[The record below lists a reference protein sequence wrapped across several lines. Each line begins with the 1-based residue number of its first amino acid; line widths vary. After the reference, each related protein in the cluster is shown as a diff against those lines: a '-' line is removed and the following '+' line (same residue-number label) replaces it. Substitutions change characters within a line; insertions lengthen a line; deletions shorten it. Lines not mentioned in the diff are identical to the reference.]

1 MTAPA
6 LPIEGHCDPR
16 FTPVREAFVEIFE
29 GDAEVGASLSV
40 TIENEPVIDL
50 WAGFADAERSRPW
63 QRDTIVNLY
72 SIGKALT
79 ATCVLRLADEGRI
92 DLNAPVARYWPE
104 FAQAGKANLP
114 VRYVLPHRAGLPAIY
129 RKLPPGTVYD
139 WEAMT
144 SALAEQAP
152 WWEPGTAHGYHVNT
166 YGFILGELVRRVSGK
181 SLGTYFREEIA
192 GPAGIGFH
200 FGIGPE
206 FDARCADVLPS
217 KPRPGEAP
225 VRPPVAPPGNYESLE
240 GFDRM
245 RAGAY
250 RNPPEISGGGVVNTR
265 AWRGCE
271 VPSTNGH
278 GNARAVARFYSAL
291 ACDGEVAGTHV
302 LSREWRDRAIE
313 EQVYGDDLIL
323 GRPTRFGLG
332 YQLTMA
338 ERKLGPN
345 PRTFGHFGA
354 GGALGFADPDARLS
368 FGYAMNQGRSGWQH
382 PHIRHLIELIYECLP
397 G

>member
-1 MTAPA
+1 MTAPI
-6 LPIEGHCDPR
+6 LPIEGYSDPR
-16 FTPVREAFVEIFE
+16 FGPVRDAFVEIFAD
-29 GDAEVGASLSV
+29 GAEVGASLSV

-50 WAGFADAERSRPW
+50 WAGYADAEMSRPW
-63 QRDTIVNLY
+63 AKDTIVNLY

-92 DLNAPVARYWPE
+92 DLDAPVARYWPE
-104 FAQAGKANLP
+104 FAQGGKSGLP
-114 VRYVLPHRAGLPAIY
+114 VRLVLPHQAGLPAIR
-129 RKLPPGTVYD
+129 RKLAAGTVYD

-144 SALAEQAP
+144 SALAGQEP
-152 WWEPGTAHGYHVNT
+152 WWVPGTAHGYHVNT
-166 YGFILGELVRRVSGK
+166 YGFILGEIVRRASGK

-192 GPAGIGFH
+192 GPAGIDFH

-217 KPRPGEAP
+217 KPRPGDAHA
-225 VRPPVAPPGNYESLE
+225 RPAAPPGDYDSLE
-240 GFDRM
+240 GMDRM
-245 RAGAY
+245 LAGAY
-250 RNPPEISGGGVVNTR
+250 RNPPEISGSGVVNTR
-265 AWRGCE
+265 AWRACE

-278 GNARAVARFYSAL
+278 GNARAVARFYGAL
-291 ACDGEVAGTHV
+291 ACDGEVGGAHI
-302 LSREWRDRAIE
+302 LSPRWRDRAIE
-313 EQVYGDDLIL
+313 QQVYGDDLIL

-332 YQLTMA
+332 YQLTMP
-338 ERKLGPN
+338 ERRLGPN

-354 GGALGFADPDARLS
+354 GGALGFADPDARLG

-382 PHIRHLIELIYECLP
+382 PHIRHLIDLVYGCFP